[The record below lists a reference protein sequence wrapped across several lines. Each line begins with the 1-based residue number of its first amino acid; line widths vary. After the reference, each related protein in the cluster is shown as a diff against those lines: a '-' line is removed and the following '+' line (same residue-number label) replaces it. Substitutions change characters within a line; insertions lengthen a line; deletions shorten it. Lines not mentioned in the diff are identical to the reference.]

1 MKQSVICRCD
11 SRSGATRYFCSDCG
25 GAFKASDASSAASYT
40 ERGLTTKVSA
50 SRASEA
56 ELEQS
61 YLEWK
66 SHGDPGIVK
75 GENTDWMTCPHC
87 HVTGHLEVRKCK
99 TWCGNCKQL
108 ISTCADL

>member
-11 SRSGATRYFCSDCG
+11 TRSGVTRYFCSDCG
-25 GAFKASDASSAASYT
+25 GAFKASDASSAASDT
-40 ERGLTTKVSA
+40 ERGPTTKVST

-56 ELEQS
+56 TR
-61 YLEWK
+61 
-66 SHGDPGIVK
+66 GAD
-75 GENTDWMTCPHC
+75 TDWMYCPHC